1 MSYQQHSAPL
11 SSVTAPDCKQRY
23 RAKRALKMLLAA
35 LPLVAVLGTTS
46 ILTGCGFQLRGYDAP
61 LHFNV
66 AKTAII
72 IADDRLSF
80 PLKLPLTRRLEALGV
95 YIVNKNSANN
105 STTNNSTTNSST
117 TNTSVTNNSGAEQ
130 IATINV
136 NNVRFKRYE
145 LVGVLTEIRLVLSA
159 DVTYQTIQDGKP
171 VTLTNPIQVERSY
184 QYNEATVSTD
194 DQQGN
199 QIRDWLYDSLARRIT
214 DQYVAINLPKVSP
227 ANINKSSQLIKN
239 PVNKSAVTTIVAPSS

>member
-11 SSVTAPDCKQRY
+11 SRATATAPDCKQQY
-23 RAKRALKMLLAA
+23 RAKRAVKMLLAA
-35 LPLVAVLGTTS
+35 LPIVAVLGTTS

-95 YIVNKNSANN
+95 DIVNKNSANN
-105 STTNNSTTNSST
+105 STTNS
-117 TNTSVTNNSGAEQ
+117 SVTNNSAAEQ

-159 DVTYQTIQDGKP
+159 DVTYQTIQNGKP

-227 ANINKSSQLIKN
+227 ANNNKSSQLIKN

>member
-11 SSVTAPDCKQRY
+11 SRATAPDCKQRY
-23 RAKRALKMLLAA
+23 RAKRAVKMLLAA
-35 LPLVAVLGTTS
+35 LPIVAVLGTTS

-95 YIVNKNSANN
+95 DIVNKNSANN
-105 STTNNSTTNSST
+105 STTNS
-117 TNTSVTNNSGAEQ
+117 SVTNNSAAEQ

-159 DVTYQTIQDGKP
+159 DVTYQTIQNGKP